1 MSLLPPPAIPW
12 QITGNHWIALPC
24 IHPADASIH
33 AVGMLHRGA
42 RSAIEFAGGA
52 EFVAGNEPPLARP
65 SLGVDGVRHRLS
77 EVPIAWERALG
88 WIPTFTCTVAECLVR
103 GTIFAPYGRDA
114 DVSGAV
120 YALSIE
126 NRGGATRSIEVSLDG
141 TAGHRQLR
149 VQTPRPF
156 EDAVRVVRGDS
167 GAVLIEGSSL
177 PGLATLAIL
186 PDGDADVEIN
196 GANFSIR
203 RTITVDAG
211 SREQVAFYFAV
222 GPERDGAE
230 STATV
235 LRRRGWRELLA
246 ATRDAIQALEQ
257 TSGNEAIDRLIN
269 RNLLFAYFY
278 AVGRA
283 LDDAQY
289 YLVRSRVPW
298 NGHGVTVRDW
308 DALSWTIPAVQLADS
323 GLARELLL
331 RMCELHGYAP
341 GRGVHYLD
349 GTLFEPGFAL
359 EGVAGY
365 PIATDRYIRDT
376 GDDRVVDEPVLADT
390 LYLAADDLDAR
401 RDKRIPLYS
410 TEVSPSGAPAVH
422 PYTLHANATV
432 ALALDV
438 LRRTLDEETAKEL
451 QDPDA
456 VRAAIHRHFLVEHA
470 AKQAAGAAADVRRQV
485 DLRVVDRSRRRDVR
499 SRRSLGVRVL
509 AADLRGRAATGFHLS
524 SHGEGDRRHAAVA
537 RSAVR
542 AAHRARRGERVAVA
556 APRAARRRPRRR
568 GDRRRRQSGREWRRR
583 VAVRAPRVDGVVRG
597 ERTRRA
603 SLNRVY
609 SQDAGIAQLVEHNLA
624 KVGVAGSSPVSRSRV
639 RKRCARCG

>member
-1 MSLLPPPAIPW
+1 
-12 QITGNHWIALPC
+12 
-24 IHPADASIH
+24 
-33 AVGMLHRGA
+33 MLHRAA
-42 RSAIEFAGGA
+42 RSAIEFAGGPN
-52 EFVAGNEPPLARP
+52 FVAGHEPPLARP
-65 SLGVDGVRHRLS
+65 TLGVDGVRHQLS

-88 WIPTFTCTVAECLVR
+88 WIPTFTCTIGDLLVR

-126 NRGGATRSIEVSLDG
+126 NRGSAARTVDVALDG

-156 EDAVRVVRGDS
+156 EDAARVGRGES
-167 GAVLIEGSSL
+167 GAVLLEGASL

-186 PDGDADVEIN
+186 ADGDSQVDITGVSYA
-196 GANFSIR
+196 IR
-203 RTITVDAG
+203 RTITVAAG
-211 SREQVAFYFAV
+211 AREQVAFFIAV

-230 STATV
+230 STAIV

-246 ATRDAIQALEQ
+246 ATRDALQSLEQ
-257 TSGNEAIDRLIN
+257 ASGHEAIDRLIN

-308 DALSWTIPAVQLADS
+308 DALTWTIPAVQLADAP
-323 GLARELLL
+323 LARELLL

-390 LYLAADDLDAR
+390 LYLVADDLDAR
-401 RDKRIPLYS
+401 RDKRIPLYT
-410 TEVSPSGAPAVH
+410 TEVSPSGVPAPH
-422 PYTLHANATV
+422 PFTLHANA
-432 ALALDV
+432 AAAHALDV

-456 VRAAIHRHFLVEHA
+456 VRAAIHRHFVVEQP
-470 AKQAAGAAADVRRQV
+470 AKASATSAPAGGRSVFASSIDLAGATSEADDPSASAFWLPIYEAVPRHDSTYRRTVKAIDVTPQSLTQQCARLIGPDAANVLQWLRRAPL
-485 DLRVVDRSRRRDVR
+485 D
-499 SRRSLGVRVL
+499 G
-509 AADLRGRAATGFHLS
+509 GRAAEVIDADGK
-524 SHGEGDRRHAAVA
+524 AVA
-537 RSAVR
+537 NGGDASLSGLLAWTAWYAVN
-542 AAHRARRGERVAVA
+542 ALGER
-556 APRAARRRPRRR
+556 P
-568 GDRRRRQSGREWRRR
+568 
-583 VAVRAPRVDGVVRG
+583 
-597 ERTRRA
+597 
-603 SLNRVY
+603 
-609 SQDAGIAQLVEHNLA
+609 
-624 KVGVAGSSPVSRSRV
+624 
-639 RKRCARCG
+639 

>member
-65 SLGVDGVRHRLS
+65 SVGVDGVRHRLS

-156 EDAVRVVRGDS
+156 EDAVRVIRGDS

-390 LYLAADDLDAR
+390 LYLAADDLEAR

-410 TEVSPSGAPAVH
+410 TEVSPSGAPAAH

-456 VRAAIHRHFLVEHA
+456 VRAAIHRHFLIEHA
-470 AKQAAGAAADVRRQV
+470 AKQASGAAATAGGKSTFASSIDLAGATSEADDPSASAFWLPIYEAVPRQDSTYRRTVKAIDVTPQSLVQQCARLIGPDAANVLQWLRRAPL
-485 DLRVVDRSRRRDVR
+485 D
-499 SRRSLGVRVL
+499 GGL
-509 AADLRGRAATGFHLS
+509 AAEVIDADGK
-524 SHGEGDRRHAAVA
+524 AVA
-537 RSAVR
+537 NGGDASLSGLLAWTAWYAVH
-542 AAHRARRGERVAVA
+542 ALGER
-556 APRAARRRPRRR
+556 P
-568 GDRRRRQSGREWRRR
+568 
-583 VAVRAPRVDGVVRG
+583 
-597 ERTRRA
+597 
-603 SLNRVY
+603 
-609 SQDAGIAQLVEHNLA
+609 
-624 KVGVAGSSPVSRSRV
+624 
-639 RKRCARCG
+639 

>member
-1 MSLLPPPAIPW
+1 MSLLPPPSIPW
-12 QITGNHWIALPC
+12 QITGNHWITLPC

-33 AVGMLHRGA
+33 AVGMLHRAA
-42 RSAIEFAGGA
+42 RSAIEFAGGP
-52 EFVAGNEPPLARP
+52 EFVAGTEPPLARP
-65 SLGVDGVRHRLS
+65 SLGVDGVRHYLS

-88 WIPTFTCTVAECLVR
+88 WIPTFTCTIADCLVR

-126 NRGGATRSIEVSLDG
+126 NRGSAAKTIDVSLDG

-149 VQTPRPF
+149 VRTPRPF
-156 EDAVRVVRGDS
+156 EDAARVAQGES
-167 GAVLIEGSSL
+167 GAVLLEGSSL

-186 PDGDADVEIN
+186 GDGDAKVEID
-196 GANFSIR
+196 GVRYAMR
-203 RTITVDAG
+203 RTVSVAAG
-211 SREQVAFYFAV
+211 AREQVAFFIAV

-230 STATV
+230 ATAIV

-246 ATRDAIQALEQ
+246 STRDAIQSLEQ
-257 TSGNEAIDRLIN
+257 ATGHEAIDRLIN

-308 DALSWTIPAVQLADS
+308 DALAWTIPAVQLADS

-359 EGVAGY
+359 EGAAGY
-365 PIATDRYIRDT
+365 AIAADRYIRDT

-390 LYLAADDLDAR
+390 LYLVADDLDSR

-410 TEVSPSGAPAVH
+410 TEVSPSGEPVAH
-422 PYTLHANATV
+422 PFTLHANA
-432 ALALDV
+432 AAAHALDV
-438 LRRTLDEETAKEL
+438 LRRTLDEETAKDI
-451 QDPDA
+451 QDPEA
-456 VRAAIHRHFLVEHA
+456 VRAAIHRHFVVEHPAKAVA
-470 AKQAAGAAADVRRQV
+470 ATTSSLSSGKSTYASSIDLAGASSEADDPSASAFWLPIYEAVPRHDSTYRRTVKAIDVTPQSLTQQCARLIGPDAANVLQWLRRAPL
-485 DLRVVDRSRRRDVR
+485 D
-499 SRRSLGVRVL
+499 G
-509 AADLRGRAATGFHLS
+509 GRAAEVIDADGK
-524 SHGEGDRRHAAVA
+524 AVA
-537 RSAVR
+537 NGGDASLSGLLAWSAWYAVN
-542 AAHRARRGERVAVA
+542 ALGER
-556 APRAARRRPRRR
+556 P
-568 GDRRRRQSGREWRRR
+568 
-583 VAVRAPRVDGVVRG
+583 
-597 ERTRRA
+597 
-603 SLNRVY
+603 
-609 SQDAGIAQLVEHNLA
+609 
-624 KVGVAGSSPVSRSRV
+624 
-639 RKRCARCG
+639 

>member
-1 MSLLPPPAIPW
+1 VSLLPPPSIPW

-33 AVGMLHRGA
+33 AVGMLHRAA
-42 RSAIEFAGGA
+42 RSAIEFAGGPD
-52 EFVAGNEPPLARP
+52 FVSGSAPPLARP
-65 SLGVDGVRHRLS
+65 MLGVDGVRHYLS

-88 WIPTFTCTVAECLVR
+88 WIPTFTCTIGDLLVR

-126 NRGGATRSIEVSLDG
+126 NRGAAQRTIDVSLEG

-156 EDAVRVVRGDS
+156 EDAVRVSRSAS
-167 GAVLIEGSSL
+167 GAVLLEGASL

-186 PDGDADVEIN
+186 ADGDAEIDID
-196 GANFSIR
+196 GVSYGIR
-203 RTITVDAG
+203 RSISVAAG
-211 SREQVAFYFAV
+211 AREQVAFFVAV

-230 STATV
+230 STAIV

-246 ATRDAIQALEQ
+246 STRDAVQSLEQ
-257 TSGNEAIDRLIN
+257 ASGNEAIDRLIN

-289 YLVRSRVPW
+289 YLVRSRAPW
-298 NGHGVTVRDW
+298 NGHGMTVRDW
-308 DALSWTIPAVQLADS
+308 DALTWTIPAVQLADAP
-323 GLARELLL
+323 LARELLL

-401 RDKRIPLYS
+401 RDKRIPLYT
-410 TEVSPSGAPAVH
+410 TEVSPSGIPAPH
-422 PYTLHANATV
+422 PFTLHANA
-432 ALALDV
+432 AAAHALDV
-438 LRRTLDEETAKEL
+438 LHRTLDEETAKEL
-451 QDPDA
+451 QDPEA
-456 VRAAIHRHFLVEHA
+456 VRAAIHRHFTVEHA
-470 AKQAAGAAADVRRQV
+470 TKSGGASGSAATSTSSSGRSTFASSIDLAGATSQTDDPSASAFWLPIYEAVPRHDSTYRRTVKAIDVTPQSLTQQCARLIGPEAGNVLEWLRRAPL
-485 DLRVVDRSRRRDVR
+485 D
-499 SRRSLGVRVL
+499 G
-509 AADLRGRAATGFHLS
+509 GRAAEVIDA
-524 SHGEGDRRHAAVA
+524 EGKAVA
-537 RSAVR
+537 NGGDASLSGLLAWTAWYAVN
-542 AAHRARRGERVAVA
+542 ALGER
-556 APRAARRRPRRR
+556 P
-568 GDRRRRQSGREWRRR
+568 
-583 VAVRAPRVDGVVRG
+583 
-597 ERTRRA
+597 
-603 SLNRVY
+603 
-609 SQDAGIAQLVEHNLA
+609 
-624 KVGVAGSSPVSRSRV
+624 
-639 RKRCARCG
+639 